1 MPSAALIPL
10 EPAEPLPKSPAVAGA
25 VAMTMRS
32 EAPERWDAAVARFD
46 SVCQE
51 QLHAFAES
59 RWPGVIEEPLLFR
72 QGDQVVGGCL
82 VMVQPV
88 PLRLGAIAVVKWAP
102 MLADDDAPEALSH
115 FAAMIELLIGE
126 YAVRRDMMLSV
137 LPRASVAADNPEF
150 RLLRER
156 GFSRGA
162 ALLFPDRYLVD
173 LRLSDAEQR
182 RSFSQKWRYHLGRSE
197 RAGLSFDCVGAE
209 RFGEFAALYAQMSER
224 KRFADHSA
232 WETVPRLLAM
242 PEPELRPRLFLVSH
256 AGRVV
261 AGAIVFT
268 AGRRAVYL
276 YGATSAEA
284 LALRAGY
291 FLHWHVIRWLRD
303 NTSARWYDLGG
314 TDGFQGLHQFK
325 KGMVGERGVIR
336 PVPPVANYAAGFRPR
351 LVGEA
356 AFAAREVV
364 HRSAR
369 LLDRL
374 RPGRARP
381 DQPRPVGRT

>member
-1 MPSAALIPL
+1 MPSAALKPL
-10 EPAEPLPKSPAVAGA
+10 EPAEPSPAFPA
-25 VAMTMRS
+25 VTAIAMTMRS
-32 EAPERWDAAVARFD
+32 VEPGRWDAAVARFD
-46 SVCQE
+46 GVCQE

-59 RWPGVIEEPLLFR
+59 RWPGVVEEPLLF
-72 QGDQVVGGCL
+72 QMGEQVVGGCL
-82 VMVQPV
+82 VMVQPL
-88 PLRLGAIAVVKWAP
+88 PLRLGAMAVVKWAP
-102 MLADDDAPEALSH
+102 MLADDDAPDALSRVSG
-115 FAAMIELLIGE
+115 MIDLLVAE
-126 YAVRRDMMLSV
+126 YAVRRGMMLSV
-137 LPRASVAADNPEF
+137 LPRASIAAEDPEY
-150 RLLRER
+150 RLLLSR
-156 GFSRGA
+156 GFRRGA
-162 ALLFPDRYLVD
+162 SLLFPNRYLVD
-173 LRLSDAEQR
+173 LRLADAEQR

-197 RAGLSFDCVGAE
+197 RAGLSFECVGAE
-209 RFGEFAALYAQMSER
+209 RFAEFAALYAQMSER

-242 PEPELRPRLFLVSH
+242 PESALRPRLFLVSH
-256 AGRVV
+256 FGRVV
-261 AGAIVFT
+261 AGAIVFA
-268 AGRRAVYL
+268 AGKRAVYL
-276 YGATSAEA
+276 YGATSAGA
-284 LALRAGY
+284 LGLRAGY

-336 PVPPVANYAAGFRPR
+336 PVPPVANYAARFWPR

-381 DQPRPVGRT
+381 DQPRPGGRV